1 MSVQAAAGDAAVPR
15 VVVRDGDRTH
25 DVFEV
30 LGLTD
35 GVMRVRTPML
45 FEIGEA
51 LALRIEQDG
60 TTTDA
65 VYRVRAH
72 VGTPDARVTE
82 LELQPPRS

>member
-1 MSVQAAAGDAAVPR
+1 MSGEATGDAAAVPR
-15 VVVRDGDRTH
+15 VLVRLGARTH

-35 GVMRVRTPML
+35 GVLRARTSML
-45 FEIGEA
+45 FEIGES

-65 VYRVRAH
+65 IYRVRAH
-72 VGTPDARVTE
+72 VGTPETRVTE
-82 LELQPPRS
+82 LELLPAR